1 MQVREIM
8 TDSPASVNPSS
19 SLQDAAEKMRDHDCG
34 ALPVVDGEGRSNPM
48 GIITDRDITVRV
60 VARGDNPLQGRVKDA
75 MTETA
80 VTVKQDA
87 DIQEAEQLMEQ
98 EKIRRIIVVND
109 SGECVGIVSQAD
121 LALRLDEEEAG
132 EVVEEV
138 SEPSRAPSE
147 AAS

>member
-19 SLQDAAEKMRDHDCG
+19 SLQEAAEKMRDHDCG
-34 ALPVVDGEGRSNPM
+34 ALPVVNGEGASSPV

-60 VARGDNPLQGRVKDA
+60 VAQGDNPLQGRVKDA

-87 DIQEAEQLMEQ
+87 DIQEAERLMEE

-109 SGECVGIVSQAD
+109 SDECVGIVSQAD
-121 LALRLDEEEAG
+121 LALRLNEEEAG

>member
-1 MQVREIM
+1 
-8 TDSPASVNPSS
+8 
-19 SLQDAAEKMRDHDCG
+19 
-34 ALPVVDGEGRSNPM
+34 M